1 MLQPRARSRLDLR
14 GVRIAFRYAYCM
26 PQLVTRLDERLLADV
41 DALVAAGA
49 VESRSEAVRLGLERL
64 VDQHR
69 RQRVGAAIV
78 EAYRRQPQAE
88 AELAGLDEATRALVG
103 EEPW

>member
-1 MLQPRARSRLDLR
+1 MA
-14 GVRIAFRYAYCM
+14 
-26 PQLVTRLDERLLADV
+26 QLVTRLDEQLMAEV
-41 DALVAAGA
+41 DALVADGVVA
-49 VESRSEAVRLGLERL
+49 SRSEAVRLGLERL

-78 EAYRRQPQAE
+78 EAYRRQPQTDD
-88 AELAGLDEATRALVG
+88 ELAGLDEATRALIN